1 MSEISPDN
9 VRSRLVSFF
18 MLGGLC
24 GSLIAYLTAY
34 AFSPFHEWR
43 WMFGLGAIPAV
54 MLGIGMLFLP
64 ESPRWLAN
72 HVLVDKAR
80 TVLRRI
86 RGTADVE
93 GELEDIQRSLGQ
105 QKGGWAELMSPV
117 VRPA

>member
-24 GSLIAYLTAY
+24 GSLIAYLMDY

-64 ESPRWLAN
+64 ESPRW

>member
-24 GSLIAYLTAY
+24 GSLIAYLTDY

-64 ESPRWLAN
+64 ESPR
-72 HVLVDKAR
+72 
-80 TVLRRI
+80 
-86 RGTADVE
+86 
-93 GELEDIQRSLGQ
+93 
-105 QKGGWAELMSPV
+105 
-117 VRPA
+117 

>member
-24 GSLIAYLTAY
+24 GSLIAYLTDY
-34 AFSPFHEWR
+34 AFSPFHEWW

-54 MLGIGMLFLP
+54 SIGMLFLP

-86 RGTADVE
+86 RGSTWRV
-93 GELEDIQRSLGQ
+93 S
-105 QKGGWAELMSPV
+105 
-117 VRPA
+117 